1 MSTKNLCWILA
12 LLLTSAGCRSKPI
25 MTVMR
30 GDMSMN
36 GNMQMA
42 GEMKMSGDVQTSMRT
57 DNTASRLAS
66 VPVYA
71 NAENCQK
78 SRICV
83 VDVDGLLINKSM
95 SGFGSMGENPVA
107 LFREK
112 LDCIATDNS
121 VRAVVLRINSSGGGV
136 TASDMMA
143 RDLEQLVTQRQ
154 IPVVACLMDVG
165 AGGAYYLAAGADEVV
180 AHPTTLVGG
189 VGVILNLFNLEDMM
203 GQFGVSPL
211 PIKGGDSIDLGS
223 SLRAME
229 EPERRVL
236 QDIADQ
242 FHHRF
247 IDRVQSRRKLDASSD
262 NWSDGRVLTGIQAKS
277 IGLVDHIGYLD
288 DAVVRARQLAGLPE
302 SAPVVMLRRDNDRA
316 YTMLDMTPNSPTMS
330 SVIPLKVPGLDRSL
344 LPTYLYLW
352 QPEPLPQ

>member
-1 MSTKNLCWILA
+1 
-12 LLLTSAGCRSKPI
+12 

-66 VPVYA
+66 VPIYA
-71 NAENCQK
+71 SAENCHN

-83 VDVDGLLINKSM
+83 VDIDGLLINKSM

-247 IDRVQSRRKLDASSD
+247 IDRVRSRRKMDASSD
-262 NWSDGRVLTGIQAKS
+262 NWSDGRVLTGIQAQA